1 MPWIIPLATAAYSV
15 YSGVQA
21 NNKAKSAEKGLEN
34 MQTPKYSPN
43 QSILDYYQKALQK
56 YETNPTDTAEYK
68 LQKQQIG
75 QGTTQAI
82 AASQDRRLG
91 GATIPSIIQNKNNS
105 LLKAAVAGEQQ
116 KANQFA
122 TLGHA
127 TQLRAAEDSKA
138 FNQNVIAPFEK
149 NYNLLAMKA
158 AGSAQAGNAALQN
171 AYNNLLAADATK
183 SDTDSGTG
191 KNTTINIDWSSIF
204 GSKKNKRTKSESR
217 ADYTF
222 DDSLPVNG

>member
-1 MPWIIPLATAAYSV
+1 MSGLNIATALYSTADSWKK
-15 YSGVQA
+15 YNA
-21 NNKAKSAEKGLEN
+21 ARDAEEKLTRL
-34 MQTPKYSPN
+34 QSPTYQRN

-56 YETNPTDTAEYK
+56 YETNPTETAAYK
-68 LQKQQIG
+68 QQKQQIG
-75 QGTTQAI
+75 QGVTQAI
-82 AASQDRRLG
+82 SGARDRRLG
-91 GATIPSIIQNKNNS
+91 GAIIPSVIQGANNS
-105 LLKAAVAGEQQ
+105 LLKAAVEGEKRKAQELGVLGNAAQLKAGEDQ
-116 KANQFA
+116 KAFQYN
-122 TLGHA
+122 
-127 TQLRAAEDSKA
+127 S
-138 FNQNVIAPFEK
+138 ISPYEK